1 MDGMDGTNG
10 TDGMS
15 EIFGMKGIQGMK
27 RMKAMKMMAAVAAGM
42 MMACAGAWGE
52 DIGGIVPGT
61 VNFQARLARVEGGA
75 ATPLAGIQHVA
86 FRLYD
91 AATDG
96 TLVWAREYPVT
107 CTSDGMFNLVL
118 DDGGSKLGNA
128 AEEKLI
134 DAFQGTARY
143 FELEVEGI
151 GTLQP
156 RMRVPTAPYAFQAQY
171 TLRAEVGGFEVGGT
185 LTVADDADF
194 KGAVEAGS
202 GAVSNLT
209 VTSGGT
215 TAASAKVGG
224 KVTVPAGKPN
234 EAKGVVPVGG
244 ILAWT
249 RADVPDGW
257 AICDGSTV
265 EGQTTPD
272 LRGMFVMGADDKHGV
287 DSTGGASSVTLTTNE
302 IPSHSHGY
310 YFPSGEGQGSVLV
323 RNNDGHIWRY
333 ETGATTG
340 SAGGDQ
346 AHENRPPFYAVY
358 YIMRVK

>member
-1 MDGMDGTNG
+1 
-10 TDGMS
+10 
-15 EIFGMKGIQGMK
+15 MKKLAVLLLAG
-27 RMKAMKMMAAVAAGM
+27 AM
-42 MMACAGAWGE
+42 CAGARGE

-61 VNFQARLARVEGGA
+61 VNFQARLGRVAEGRV
-75 ATPLAGIQHVA
+75 TPLEGLQHVA

-91 AATDG
+91 AAEEG

-107 CTSDGMFNLVL
+107 CTGDGMFNLVL
-118 DDGGSKLGNA
+118 DDGGSKLGNP
-128 AEEKLI
+128 AEEKLV

-143 FELEVEGI
+143 FELEVEGL
-151 GTLQP
+151 GTLKP

-171 TLRAEVGGFEVGGT
+171 TLRAEAGGFEVGGT

-194 KGAVEAGS
+194 RGAVEAGS

-209 VTSGGT
+209 VTSGGGS
-215 TAASAKVGG
+215 AASARVSG

-249 RADVPDGW
+249 REDVPEGW
-257 AICDGSTV
+257 AVCDGSTV
-265 EGQTTPD
+265 DGVATPD
-272 LRGMFVMGADDKHGV
+272 LRGLFVMGADAEHGV
-287 DSTGGASSVTLTTNE
+287 GSTGGAARVTLTADQM
-302 IPSHSHGY
+302 PSHSHGY
-310 YFPSGEGQGSVLV
+310 LFPSGEGQGSVLV
-323 RNNDGHIWRY
+323 RNNSGHIWRY
-333 ETGATTG
+333 ETEATTG

-346 AHENRPPFYAVY
+346 PHENRPPFYAVY